1 MFSVFSVKGLLTSV
15 SIRSTERN
23 SKTLLTFQIK
33 ASFYLFIS
41 QILQTE
47 IQTTGM
53 APIIS

>member
-47 IQTTGM
+47 MQTNGM